1 VRRTGVP
8 IESAADVAARAASV
22 GKPGLSDLG
31 DDTQRLDLLL
41 RVRFGLE
48 LHVEE
53 RELAQQRLAVHDQ
66 PAVLDPLQLESPA
79 HFRRREQLGRRRQ
92 SCAGSVRT
100 RYSPLDLLIYR
111 AMELFRQ
118 RVARGGERL
127 NRQRE
132 VNRRRRLGELWF
144 CASVRHKAVQRV
156 TLTLYV
162 VLPSHGV

>member
-1 VRRTGVP
+1 
-8 IESAADVAARAASV
+8 
-22 GKPGLSDLG
+22 
-31 DDTQRLDLLL
+31 
-41 RVRFGLE
+41 
-48 LHVEE
+48 
-53 RELAQQRLAVHDQ
+53 
-66 PAVLDPLQLESPA
+66 VLDPLQLESPA

-118 RVARGGERL
+118 RVARGCERL